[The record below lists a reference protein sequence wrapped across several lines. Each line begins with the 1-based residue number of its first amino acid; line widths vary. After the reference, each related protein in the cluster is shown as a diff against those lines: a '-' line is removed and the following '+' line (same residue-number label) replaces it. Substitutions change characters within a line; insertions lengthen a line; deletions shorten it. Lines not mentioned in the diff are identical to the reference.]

1 MLKAAFQAE
10 EGHDSPSRARMRRNL
25 IMEDLMMK
33 RRVAKTAFVLGLVGL
48 LLLPALVYTQ
58 VTGRVLNPRSRQTY
72 TSLSA
77 AVAAAAANDT
87 LLVSGT
93 LSGANAIL
101 DSSVDTPPAG
111 LKILAGRG
119 LRGTLQIS
127 SADCAGTT
135 NGAILDVSARA
146 GALTIV
152 GLKLVVPNG
161 CIGVFSAGGGNPLTV
176 RNLLIQRATTTA
188 NIQGIVLGNES
199 GGPFLIEG
207 NTIPSVGSTAP
218 FSVGILVDGDG
229 ATAIDATVRRNRVGS
244 AGAPTRQGIVI
255 TEAPTNS
262 SVLVERNIVDGGNNV
277 NSLLGIGVGASDTVT
292 VQRNTVRN
300 FVGAAAP
307 DAIGIGIGESTNV
320 QILRNAI
327 TNNDVGVA
335 VCDGAACGG
344 IDNAET
350 ADTVVINFNNITS
363 TVANATGL
371 LFVPDPAATAPLDA
385 TQNWWG
391 AADGPRDINGD
402 ADACPEASG
411 ATCAT
416 PQPGAPDGTGL
427 PVDAGA
433 GGGTPE
439 CGTNPGE
446 VTTCPFRTSPVS
458 PAGA

>member
-1 MLKAAFQAE
+1 
-10 EGHDSPSRARMRRNL
+10 
-25 IMEDLMMK
+25 MK

-58 VTGRVLNPRSRQTY
+58 VTGRVLNLRSRQTY

-101 DSSVDTPPAG
+101 DPATDTPPAG

-152 GLKLVVPNG
+152 GLKLVVPDN

-188 NIQGIVLGNES
+188 DIQGIALFDEL

-218 FSVGILVDGDG
+218 FGVGILVDGDG

-244 AGAPTRQGIVI
+244 AGAPTEFGIWVSD
-255 TEAPTNS
+255 APMGS

-277 NSLLGIGVGASDTVT
+277 NSRTGIGVGYSDTVT

-300 FVGAAAP
+300 FVGTAAP
-307 DAIGIGIGESTNV
+307 QNAFGIWIEESTNV
-320 QILRNAI
+320 QVLRNAI
-327 TNNDVGVA
+327 TNNDVGVE
-335 VCDGAACGG
+335 VDDSAAAG
-344 IDNAET
+344 ET

-371 LFVPDPAATAPLDA
+371 LFFPDGGATAPLDA

-391 AADGPRDINGD
+391 AADGPRDIDGD
-402 ADACPEASG
+402 ANACPEASG
-411 ATCAT
+411 PTCGTA
-416 PQPGAPDGTGL
+416 QPAAPDGTGL
-427 PVDAGA
+427 PVSANAGP
-433 GGGTPE
+433 GNPE
-439 CGTNPGE
+439 CGTGAGL